1 MKHLKT
7 FESFSINEGK
17 FKKFFTGH
25 ESSDEKESK
34 KTAFFAELDD
44 YEAQAAND
52 SNMVFN
58 RDFIEKKAKENNYKG
73 TLDARPSASDNRVY
87 VTYRTGRTGFEDIA
101 SVAANKRNSPLN

>member
-7 FESFSINEGK
+7 FENFSINEGK

-44 YEAQAAND
+44 YATKVAND

-73 TLDARPSASDNRVY
+73 HLDARASASDNRVY
-87 VTYRTGRTGFEDIA
+87 VTYRPGRTGLENLGASAHIA
-101 SVAANKRNSPLN
+101 GDAY